1 MKNKDQHPPARCRQ
15 WCLLLPLVLA
25 GCSVGPDYQRPAV
38 ETPANFKSASDTDK
52 ASPQLGQNW
61 WTLFGDPELNKL
73 EEEAI
78 QSNQNIKA
86 AMASVDQARAIARET
101 GSANFPTISFD
112 PSAIRSR
119 TSANAAPAN
128 SGLFGANTS
137 RTETEYTLP
146 FDLNYEVDIWGQ
158 VRRAVEAANAQVQV
172 SLDQY
177 EVVLQSLEADLAQD
191 YFSLRSYDA
200 QNETLTATVDTY
212 RKQLALTQTEY
223 KAGLEG
229 EADVASAEALL
240 DSTITLQEENSRL
253 RQEEEFAIAVL
264 LNQPPAEFSLP
275 VNPLKDEPPII
286 PAGLPADLLRRRPD
300 VAAAEHTLAA
310 ASAEVGVAV
319 SQFYPQLSLTGDA
332 GFESIKTSNLL
343 DWESRIWSL
352 GPSLSLPLFNGGKL
366 QSELDQQ
373 KAIYQQDLAEYRIQV
388 LSAYQDVE
396 NSLTDLHTRADEA
409 KSQAAAVS
417 ASQDYVRL
425 TDLQYRQGLLAY
437 LDVIDANRTLL
448 SNQLAAEQILNE
460 RLASTV
466 LLIKALGGGWEA
478 PQSAP
483 PASGGSAAK

>member
-1 MKNKDQHPPARCRQ
+1 
-15 WCLLLPLVLA
+15 
-25 GCSVGPDYQRPAV
+25 
-38 ETPANFKSASDTDK
+38 
-52 ASPQLGQNW
+52 
-61 WTLFGDPELNKL
+61 
-73 EEEAI
+73 
-78 QSNQNIKA
+78 
-86 AMASVDQARAIARET
+86 
-101 GSANFPTISFD
+101 
-112 PSAIRSR
+112 
-119 TSANAAPAN
+119 
-128 SGLFGANTS
+128 
-137 RTETEYTLP
+137 
-146 FDLNYEVDIWGQ
+146 
-158 VRRAVEAANAQVQV
+158 
-172 SLDQY
+172 
-177 EVVLQSLEADLAQD
+177 
-191 YFSLRSYDA
+191 
-200 QNETLTATVDTY
+200 
-212 RKQLALTQTEY
+212 
-223 KAGLEG
+223 
-229 EADVASAEALL
+229 
-240 DSTITLQEENSRL
+240 
-253 RQEEEFAIAVL
+253 
-264 LNQPPAEFSLP
+264 
-275 VNPLKDEPPII
+275 
-286 PAGLPADLLRRRPD
+286 
-300 VAAAEHTLAA
+300 
-310 ASAEVGVAV
+310 
-319 SQFYPQLSLTGDA
+319 
-332 GFESIKTSNLL
+332 NLL